1 MNFRQSIAR
10 TIDEVKR
17 QPVFS
22 VMYITGVA
30 LAIAFTMI
38 FAILVNAG
46 IAPVYP
52 EYNRPTTIELK
63 NVDIRNDRTN
73 SNGKAMCGW
82 KMVSEIIP
90 QLKSY
95 EAATARYSIWG
106 ATPTVQVG
114 GDRADIRVSVANVD
128 PEFFKVFPYS
138 FMSGSPFSKA
148 QHDAGMQV
156 AVISDVLA
164 ERLYGSAEAAVGKP
178 VSVDFINYTVTGVV
192 KHASPLTVSSYA
204 DIFVP
209 YTTCAGYDKPEII
222 PWIGSYMLTF
232 KVSDKERAEALR
244 AEMSDAVR
252 RINAA
257 DTTGWQISIP
267 RMPDTLHAALG
278 RSTSD
283 DNESGLRLFL
293 PIILAI
299 VALLLIPT
307 INLGCI
313 IGGQMESRISEL
325 GIRRSFGATRYQLYC
340 QVMLENLYMTLAGG
354 LLGLLIAWIVV
365 KTCASSV
372 LGLLPGSIE
381 ETDLGVIEATPE
393 LLFAPVVFW
402 GALAICLILN
412 VVSAYFPVR
421 VALHRSIVSSINNVE

>member
-1 MNFRQSIAR
+1 MNFRQTIAR

-128 PEFFKVFPYS
+128 PEFFKVFPH
-138 FMSGSPFSKA
+138 FDRVPFSFI
-148 QHDAGMQV
+148 
-156 AVISDVLA
+156 VIV
-164 ERLYGSAEAAVGKP
+164 
-178 VSVDFINYTVTGVV
+178 
-192 KHASPLTVSSYA
+192 
-204 DIFVP
+204 
-209 YTTCAGYDKPEII
+209 
-222 PWIGSYMLTF
+222 
-232 KVSDKERAEALR
+232 
-244 AEMSDAVR
+244 
-252 RINAA
+252 
-257 DTTGWQISIP
+257 
-267 RMPDTLHAALG
+267 
-278 RSTSD
+278 
-283 DNESGLRLFL
+283 
-293 PIILAI
+293 
-299 VALLLIPT
+299 
-307 INLGCI
+307 
-313 IGGQMESRISEL
+313 
-325 GIRRSFGATRYQLYC
+325 
-340 QVMLENLYMTLAGG
+340 
-354 LLGLLIAWIVV
+354 
-365 KTCASSV
+365 
-372 LGLLPGSIE
+372 
-381 ETDLGVIEATPE
+381 
-393 LLFAPVVFW
+393 
-402 GALAICLILN
+402 
-412 VVSAYFPVR
+412 
-421 VALHRSIVSSINNVE
+421 